1 MYANDANDPH
11 AAEAPMVTG
20 LPLASAAYAMILV
33 HGRGGTAEGMLPLAR
48 AAGASDG
55 AVIAL
60 RASGGTWYPYRFLA
74 PTSENQP
81 WLSSALATVDRAVE
95 GVIAAGIPAE
105 RILLVGFSQG
115 ACLSLEYAARR
126 PRRLGG
132 VAALAGGLIGE
143 RNEQNYGGDMSG
155 TPVLLACGD
164 ADEHIPEA
172 LVRAAGQ
179 TFTALGATVDL
190 RIYPGVNHTIVGDQL
205 DALRGMLDDVRAT
218 IPAG

>member
-1 MYANDANDPH
+1 MHRNDQNDPH
-11 AAEAPMVTG
+11 GAEAPLVSG
-20 LPLASAAYAMILV
+20 LPLVSAAYAVILV

-81 WLSSALATVDRAVE
+81 WLSSALSAVDRAVE
-95 GVIAAGIPAE
+95 GAIAGGIPAE

-115 ACLSLEYAARR
+115 ACLSLEYAARH
-126 PRRLGG
+126 PRWLGG

-143 RNEQNYGGDMSG
+143 RSEQDYSGDMAG

-164 ADEHIPEA
+164 ADEHIPVP
-172 LVRAAGQ
+172 LVQAAAE
-179 TFTALGATVDL
+179 TFTALGATVDV

-205 DALRGMLDDVRAT
+205 DALRAMLDNVRAS

>member
-1 MYANDANDPH
+1 
-11 AAEAPMVTG
+11 
-20 LPLASAAYAMILV
+20 MILV

-60 RASGGTWYPYRFLA
+60 TAAGGTWYPYRFLA
-74 PTSENQP
+74 PTAENQP
-81 WLSSALATVDRAVE
+81 WLSSALSAVHRTVEEA
-95 GVIAAGIPAE
+95 IASGIPSE
-105 RILLVGFSQG
+105 RVFLVGFSQG
-115 ACLSLEYAARR
+115 ACLSLEYAARH

-143 RNEQNYGGDMSG
+143 PSEQDYAGDLLG

-164 ADEHIPEA
+164 ADEHIPVA
-172 LVRAAGQ
+172 LVRAASE

-205 DALRGMLDDVRAT
+205 DALREMLDNVRAS